1 MSWELLGPAFLFCPA
16 DRPER
21 YQKAAAASD
30 YVILDLEDGV
40 SAGDR
45 VLAREALVASALDPD
60 RTIVRVN
67 PVASSDHHLDMTAL
81 ANTPYHTVM
90 LAKTESAEQ
99 VESLAPR
106 NVVALCETAKGVRE
120 AYLIAEAGPTVGL
133 MWGAEDLIASLGGKS
148 SRGDTGR
155 YRDVARFARAQ
166 VLLAA
171 GTSGRF
177 AIDAVHLDIGDL
189 EGLEEEARDAVAC
202 GFSGTACIHP
212 TQAAVVRRAYRPTE
226 KEISWAHRIVDA
238 AVTAKGVFAFEGQ
251 MVDAPLLQ
259 HAHTILKFVDQGPAG
274 MDCE

>member
-1 MSWELLGPAFLFCPA
+1 LSWNLLGPAFLFCPA

-45 VLAREALVASALDPD
+45 VLAREALIASTLDPD

-67 PVASSDHHLDMTAL
+67 PVESSDHDLDMRAL
-81 ANTPYHTVM
+81 AKTPHHTVM

-106 NVVALCETAKGVRE
+106 NVIALCETAKGVRE
-120 AYLIAEAGPTVGL
+120 AYAIAEAGPTVGL

-171 GTSGRF
+171 GASGRF

-189 EGLEEEARDAVAC
+189 EGLEEEARDAAAS

-212 TQAAVVRRAYRPTE
+212 TQVEVVRRAYRPTE
-226 KEISWAHRIVDA
+226 KEISWARQVVDA
-238 AVTAKGVFAFEGQ
+238 STKARGVFAFEGQ
-251 MVDAPLLQ
+251 MVDAPLLR
-259 HAHTILKFVDQGPAG
+259 HAQTILKFAG
-274 MDCE
+274 ESPQ

>member
-1 MSWELLGPAFLFCPA
+1 MSWDRLGPAFLFCPA

-45 VLAREALVASALDPD
+45 VPAREALVAFALDPD

-67 PVASSDHHLDMTAL
+67 PVESSDHHLDMTAL
-81 ANTPYHTVM
+81 ANTLYHTVM

-120 AYLIAEAGPTVGL
+120 SYSIAEAGPTVGL
-133 MWGAEDLIASLGGKS
+133 MWGAEDLIASLSGKS
-148 SRGDTGR
+148 SRGEPGR

-171 GTSGRF
+171 GASGRF

-189 EGLEEEARDAVAC
+189 EGLEEEARDASAS

-226 KEISWAHRIVDA
+226 MEISWARRVVDA
-238 AVTAKGVFAFEGQ
+238 AATARGVFAFEGQ

-259 HAHTILKFVDQGPAG
+259 HANTILKFADEGSA
-274 MDCE
+274 

>member
-1 MSWELLGPAFLFCPA
+1 VSWDLLGPAFLFCPA

-45 VLAREALVASALDPD
+45 AVAREALVASALDPD

-67 PVASSDHHLDMTAL
+67 PVGTSDHDLDIAAL
-81 ANTPYHTVM
+81 ADTPYHTVM
-90 LAKTESAEQ
+90 LAKTASAVE

-106 NVVALCETAKGVRE
+106 KVIALCETAKGVRE
-120 AYLIAEAGPTVGL
+120 VYSIAEAGPTVGL

-166 VLLAA
+166 ILLAA
-171 GTSGRF
+171 GACGRF
-177 AIDAVHLDIGDL
+177 AIDGVHLDIGDL
-189 EGLEEEARDAVAC
+189 EGLEEEARDAAAC

-212 TQAAVVRRAYRPTE
+212 TQAAVVRRAFRPTE
-226 KEISWAHRIVDA
+226 KEISWARQVVDVA
-238 AVTAKGVFAFEGQ
+238 ATSRGVFAFEGQ
-251 MVDAPLLQ
+251 MMDAPLLR
-259 HAHTILKFVDQGPAG
+259 HAQAILKFVNEGSA
-274 MDCE
+274 

>member
-1 MSWELLGPAFLFCPA
+1 
-16 DRPER
+16 
-21 YQKAAAASD
+21 
-30 YVILDLEDGV
+30 
-40 SAGDR
+40 
-45 VLAREALVASALDPD
+45 
-60 RTIVRVN
+60 
-67 PVASSDHHLDMTAL
+67 
-81 ANTPYHTVM
+81 
-90 LAKTESAEQ
+90 
-99 VESLAPR
+99 
-106 NVVALCETAKGVRE
+106 
-120 AYLIAEAGPTVGL
+120 
-133 MWGAEDLIASLGGKS
+133 MWGAEDLIASLGGRS

-171 GTSGRF
+171 GASGRF

-189 EGLEEEARDAVAC
+189 EGLEEEARDAVAS

-259 HAHTILKFVDQGPAG
+259 HAHTILKYVDQGPARLDRG
-274 MDCE
+274 

>member
-1 MSWELLGPAFLFCPA
+1 MSWDLLGPAFLFCPA

-21 YQKAAAASD
+21 YQKAATASD

-45 VLAREALVASALDPD
+45 VLAREALVATTLDPD

-67 PVASSDHHLDMTAL
+67 PVASSGHDLDMRAL
-81 ANTPYHTVM
+81 GDTPYHTVM
-90 LAKTESAEQ
+90 LAKTESADQ

-106 NVVALCETAKGVRE
+106 KVIALCETAKGVRE
-120 AYLIAEAGPTVGL
+120 AYSIAEAGPTVGV
-133 MWGAEDLIASLGGKS
+133 MWGAEDLIASLGGRS

-155 YRDVARFARAQ
+155 YRDVTRFARAQ

-171 GTSGRF
+171 GASGRF

-189 EGLEEEARDAVAC
+189 EGLEEEAQDAAAS

-212 TQAAVVRRAYRPTE
+212 TQVEVVRRAYRPTE
-226 KEISWAHRIVDA
+226 KEISWARLVVDA
-238 AVTAKGVFAFEGQ
+238 SATARGVFALEGL
-251 MVDAPLLQ
+251 MVDAPLLR
-259 HAHTILKFVDQGPAG
+259 HAHTILNFANEGSAQLDRQ
-274 MDCE
+274 